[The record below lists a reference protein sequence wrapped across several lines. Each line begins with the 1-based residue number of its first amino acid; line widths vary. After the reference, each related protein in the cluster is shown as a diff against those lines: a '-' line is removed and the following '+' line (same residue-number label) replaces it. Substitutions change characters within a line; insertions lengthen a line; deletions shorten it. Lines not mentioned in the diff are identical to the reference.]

1 MSATGLLTPQ
11 TGSLAHGTGT
21 FATAWLAYLASF
33 VVVIALILLSRHG
46 LKYLEPY
53 LLKGRRTRSLAIVES
68 LTIDQRRRLSII
80 RYNSKTG
87 LILTGGGNDLFLG
100 WVDEQETS
108 SSPVPPSPIVPAD
121 IHVG

>member
-11 TGSLAHGTGT
+11 TGSLAHGAGT
-21 FATAWLAYLASF
+21 FASAWLAYLASF
-33 VVVIALILLSRHG
+33 VIVIALILLSRHG

-68 LTIDQRRRLSII
+68 LAIDQRRRLSII
-80 RYNSKTG
+80 RYNSRTG

-100 WVDEQETS
+100 WMDEQCS
-108 SSPVPPSPIVPAD
+108 SQPPSPPSPILPAD
-121 IHVG
+121 LHAG

>member
-11 TGSLAHGTGT
+11 AGSLAHGTGS
-21 FATAWLAYLASF
+21 FASAWLAYLASF
-33 VVVIALILLSRHG
+33 VIVIALILLSRHG

-68 LTIDQRRRLSII
+68 LAIDQRRRLSII
-80 RYNSKTG
+80 RYNSRTG

-100 WVDEQETS
+100 WMDEQGTS
-108 SSPVPPSPIVPAD
+108 QPPSPPSPILPAD
-121 IHVG
+121 LHAG